1 MTNKQWKLNAHFYKD
16 FEFWIA
22 LVVMVAAGSTIIHET
37 VSNLY
42 FWLDIAM
49 ILLGIVTL
57 VDSMILHRKQIKN

>member
-16 FEFWIA
+16 FE
-22 LVVMVAAGSTIIHET
+22 LVVVVAAGSTIIHET